1 MKVKLSLLKSG
12 NKNTVYAIQ
21 LLPYA
26 GFRSNSD
33 LNFMLSASVLLCK
46 QK

>member
-21 LLPYA
+21 YYMCVICVQYNTLIL
-26 GFRSNSD
+26 FVTT
-33 LNFMLSASVLLCK
+33 FVI
-46 QK
+46 